1 MDGVLTRI
9 VSKTEVNKIKVS
21 RNVSPKLK
29 KFKDVFFLLSV
40 LALSLSA
47 CNFGPPVEANLEPQ
61 ITLTFSVYRD
71 GTSSVYH
78 ADSLTT
84 SSTYTGTLKFV
95 VQSAATEIN
104 AVDSGTIRFQA
115 GDFDLGPDWFEL
127 NYISDV
133 IFEGQGID
141 VTTLRNNSSAFTDT
155 EPFDCT
161 GCDRLTIRDLTVSA
175 GGPARS
181 SSDALDFDGGDDI
194 VIERV
199 KVTSARGRGIVF
211 DGKGPASINLAT
223 ADRNVIRDCVITGVP
238 SHGIELLASNFN
250 LVENCTITDVG
261 GTGII
266 LNKAS
271 SSASQPNKQSNDNT
285 LINNDITNA
294 GRDGIYVNSSSRN
307 LIKNNIILNSSD
319 DVTSRDGIR
328 LESTNSIVCDDNRIE
343 GNTSSD
349 NQTPKTQSYGLKIV
363 SAACN
368 RTVVGTNNLTGNRV
382 GSMFNGGTGTV
393 YSGTTLTLTPSAD
406 ASLQS
411 DMPTTNF
418 GSTASLTVDGN
429 PVRHILLKF
438 SVTGIGGRT
447 ITKAT
452 LKLYNTNGS
461 VLGGNFYRV
470 ADSSWSETGVT
481 WNTAPA
487 SDAIAFASLGA
498 VSSGNWYEVNVAS
511 VVTGNGDFTI
521 KITSTNADGA
531 NYASRN
537 NSTSSL
543 RPQLIL
549 ELAP

>member
-1 MDGVLTRI
+1 MDGVVTRM
-9 VSKTEVNKIKVS
+9 VSKIKVS
-21 RNVSPKLK
+21 RNISSKLK
-29 KFKDVFFLLSV
+29 KIKSALFLLSV

-61 ITLTFSVYRD
+61 VTLTFSVYRD
-71 GTSSVYH
+71 GSSAVYH

-104 AVDSGTIRFQA
+104 AADSGTIRFQA
-115 GDFDLGPDWFEL
+115 GDFDLGGDWLEL
-127 NYISDV
+127 DYISDV
-133 IFEGQGID
+133 TFEGQGID

-175 GGPARS
+175 GGPLRS

-211 DGKGPASINLAT
+211 DGKGPASINIAT

-285 LINNDITNA
+285 LINNDVTNA

-307 LIKNNIILNSSD
+307 LIKNNIVLNSSD

-368 RTVVGTNNLTGNRV
+368 RTVVGTNDLTGNRV
-382 GSMFNGGTGTV
+382 GSMFNGGTGTL

-418 GSTASLTVDGN
+418 GSTSSLTVDGN

-438 SVTGIGGRT
+438 SVTGIAGRT

-452 LKLYNTNGS
+452 LKLHNTNSS
-461 VLGGNFYRV
+461 VFGGNFFRV

-487 SDAIAFASLGA
+487 SDPAAFASLGA
-498 VSSGNWYEVNVAS
+498 VSSGNWYEVNLAS

-521 KITSTNADGA
+521 KITSSNADGA